1 MSLFTSTK
9 SKDFAEKVKGYKDLV
24 KNENLKM
31 EEIIKKKQY
40 VDICSLKLD
49 QSNHSYTEI
58 ANLLNVSILYIT
70 SSFQYPIS
78 HGHGHD
84 VRRISI
90 SIQARLVS

>member
-58 ANLLNVSILYIT
+58 ANLLNVSILYLT

-78 HGHGHD
+78 HGHNA
-84 VRRISI
+84 RRISI

>member
-58 ANLLNVSILYIT
+58 ANLLNVSILYLIP
-70 SSFQYPIS
+70 SFQYPIS

-90 SIQARLVS
+90 SI